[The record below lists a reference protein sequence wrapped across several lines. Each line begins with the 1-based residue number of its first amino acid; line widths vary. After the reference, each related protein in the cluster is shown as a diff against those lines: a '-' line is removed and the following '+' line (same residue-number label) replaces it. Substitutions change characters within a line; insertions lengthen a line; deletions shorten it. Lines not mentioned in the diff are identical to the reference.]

1 MPFHWCYQETEAL
14 LIVLSSIPLFG
25 VFFRK
30 WHAKWHAKWKII
42 CGSKCNDKGCSM
54 LEHIPHGKVNE
65 EECPQHPLIQIEDWD
80 EVPVELI
87 KEKFGEELVLKLRM
101 HPLRLGLWDV
111 PSEND
116 FRWYLNGAGV
126 PKAVLIHT
134 MEFIYSHE
142 YESWDDML

>member
-1 MPFHWCYQETEAL
+1 MPFHFCADE
-14 LIVLSSIPLFG
+14 LFAILAMLPFIG
-25 VFFRK
+25 IFFK
-30 WHAKWHAKWKII
+30 KIHTWYHKN
-42 CGSKCNDKGCSM
+42 SLHKCHEEKCHDTHV
-54 LEHIPHGKVNE
+54 EHINE
-65 EECPQHPLIQIEDWD
+65 EECPQHPLMQIEDWD

-142 YESWDDML
+142 YESWDNMP